1 MLDQYRPANHPALSE
16 GGLAPPA
23 WPYSAALT
31 DGTPSDAGSDAEHE
45 SPSSEPGDGA
55 PAAERTPRKRRRR
68 RGRGRHGGD
77 TAGDDAREAAGPRP
91 STPTIAAP
99 PPAPV
104 PKAFATLAAGLFSH
118 IDDRQVPCKMDGC
131 DRTWTWSAAE
141 QIQAFGQPP
150 PRRMCAEHYALHHAV
165 LQNAGDREVRCSN
178 PWCDRTWTWPK
189 SAQLALLQRNPRTAS
204 VSDLEPPARACDAC
218 TKEDRELADA
228 EVACRVDGCK
238 RTWTWSRDAQ
248 LKHRAWLRH
257 APPLDRGRADD
268 RDEGGEGRRRRR
280 RRRGAKSPADPPP
293 RMCEPCRQRLA
304 MLVEREGSCK
314 VHGCTRTVTID
325 RESQLRAWAALGT
338 TELDV
343 EAPLP
348 KRMCEVCR
356 EFCRLHGDREV
367 PCGRPGCDRTW
378 TYKTGAQLQ
387 AFLAGRFED
396 PLRLCDACMSGA
408 AALDALRA
416 DGTEV
421 APEGAEVMPCVVIG
435 CDGVWY
441 WIAGMSIAP
450 ANDGD
455 QPFDRMCARCR
466 AERGQAPDV
475 QEHELEHE
483 HALEL
488 ASTDHAI
495 IETASEPSSES

>member
-1 MLDQYRPANHPALSE
+1 
-16 GGLAPPA
+16 
-23 WPYSAALT
+23 LT

-45 SPSSEPGDGA
+45 SPAAERTDGA
-55 PAAERTPRKRRRR
+55 PDAGPTPRKRRRR

-77 TAGDDAREAAGPRP
+77 TSSGEPREAAPPPRAT
-91 STPTIAAP
+91 TPTAAAP

-165 LQNAGDREVRCSN
+165 LQNASDREVRCSN
-178 PWCDRTWTWPK
+178 PWCERTWTWPK
-189 SAQLALLQRNPRTAS
+189 SVQLALLQRNPRATNAA
-204 VSDLEPPARACDAC
+204 DLEPPSRPCDTC
-218 TKEDRELADA
+218 TREERELADA
-228 EVACRVDGCK
+228 EIACRVDGCK

-248 LKHRAWLRH
+248 LKHRAWLKH
-257 APPLDRGRADD
+257 APQLDRGRNDD
-268 RDEGGEGRRRRR
+268 QEDERRGRRRR

-293 RMCEPCRQRLA
+293 RMCEPCRQRLGT
-304 MLVEREGSCK
+304 LVDREGGCK

-338 TELDV
+338 TALDV

-356 EFCRLHGDREV
+356 EFCRLHSDREV

-396 PLRLCDACMSGA
+396 PLRLCETCMSGA
-408 AALDALRA
+408 AAHDLLARQ

-421 APEGAEVMPCVVIG
+421 APEGAESMPCVVIG

-455 QPFDRMCARCR
+455 QPLDRMCARCR

-475 QEHELEHE
+475 HELHDSSDD
-483 HALEL
+483 
-488 ASTDHAI
+488 STVSA
-495 IETASEPSSES
+495 ASSESGSSEAPPPDGGDIS